1 GNYWHDQGREDLA
14 ADAWRKLL
22 AVDPA
27 QPDALLG
34 LGLIDLNQGRR
45 AEAQRRLAQL
55 QSAHPDAPQTARLR
69 MALGGAGGGGN
80 QLQSA
85 RRAAAAGRY
94 AEAVRAYDQAFG
106 NSGPPDDLAL
116 EYYQV
121 LAGTPD
127 GWERARDGL
136 RRHVASTNTP
146 AASLALGQ
154 VLTYREPTRREG
166 IARLRGLASREDVG
180 GPARAAWRQALLW
193 LNASRAD
200 AGLYDECLQVQ
211 PNDREVAAKR
221 AQLREQATAQAA
233 QQDPNQR
240 LLAEGFRAL
249 EAGNTETAEAR
260 FAQVLRARPRDPEA
274 LGGLGSVRLRQERF

>member
-1 GNYWHDQGREDLA
+1 ALLRPLPGAVRQGLGRSPLPHRRRRAPATRLEYAMFRQTLKPLCLLGLSVLAAPLAAQSPSATQQLVNQGNYWLDQGREDLA

-22 AVDPA
+22 AVDPN

-55 QSAHPDAPQTARLR
+55 QSAHPDAPQTTRLR
-69 MALGGAGGGGN
+69 MALGGGGGGTS
-80 QLQSA
+80 QLQAA

-106 NSGPPDDLAL
+106 NAAPPDDLAL

-127 GWERARDGL
+127 GWERARDGI
-136 RRHVASTNTP
+136 T
-146 AASLALGQ
+146 
-154 VLTYREPTRREG
+154 
-166 IARLRGLASREDVG
+166 RLRALASREDVG

-193 LNASRAD
+193 LNASRGD
-200 AGLYDECLQVQ
+200 AALYEEFLKLQ
-211 PNDREVAAKR
+211 PNDREVAAKA
-221 AQLREQATAQAA
+221 AQLRGQGAAA

-240 LLAEGFRAL
+240 LLGEGFR
-249 EAGNTETAEAR
+249 
-260 FAQVLRARPRDPEA
+260 
-274 LGGLGSVRLRQERF
+274 